1 MGAGSI
7 TGMADVTVRVE
18 QPFMDYRDG
27 EVVTIERTPFVDRLI
42 EGRRVTVIDETVP
55 PHDPP
60 PNTVWDDVADDVAL
74 KAAMEEARTELGALN
89 EELSQNAQTFATE
102 AVESEAK
109 PTYPAASAPKQDWI
123 DFATHIGIN
132 VDGLTKT
139 EIITEVD
146 HRLG

>member
-60 PNTVWDDVADDVAL
+60 PNTVWDDVTTDDPDDDGIPL
-74 KAAMEEARTELGALN
+74 PTN
-89 EELSQNAQTFATE
+89 P
-102 AVESEAK
+102 ESLYDEAK